1 MLSKPSPGLCF
12 SVWFLLFFHCLFKNS
27 IQCVFILVTPPPAL
41 LPTLLCVLLFF
52 FFIQVQFVL
61 QHTSLG
67 VWPSSQQLSI
77 ANSSSSRNSDWFPP
91 PLSTLGVG
99 PAWASSELVHVV
111 MVTVSSHGQLPCPE
125 NTISLQSS
133 ATSGSYCLLFCPD
146 LRVWGGRAMIEKARL
161 GMSTPQLFSA
171 LQPVVGLRVYH
182 HLLQIEASV
191 RRAERMNTGITIS
204 H

>member
-1 MLSKPSPGLCF
+1 MCSHPRHPSP
-12 SVWFLLFFHCLFKNS
+12 SSPSH
-27 IQCVFILVTPPPAL
+27 
-41 LPTLLCVLLFF
+41 PTLCPPFF
-52 FFIQVQFVL
+52 LHPSLICAAR
-61 QHTSLG
+61 TSSG

-91 PLSTLGVG
+91 PPLSMLGVG

-125 NTISLQSS
+125 NTISLPSS
-133 ATSGSYCLLFCPD
+133 ATSGSYGLLFCPD
-146 LRVWGGRAMIEKARL
+146 LQVWGGGAMTEKTRL

-171 LQPVVGLRVYH
+171 LQPVVGLHVYH

-191 RRAERMNTGITIS
+191 RRAERMNTGVTIS